1 MRGHEVSALYLRLN
15 DPALITKN
23 GQRTFDI
30 ADVVREPRRFE
41 AASFEFSE
49 EDGLA
54 VRWAD
59 HHDSTYSVAWL
70 DEHVFE
76 QPSRPASHLWNARFA
91 GLVPRIPFGD
101 DESLLRTSQAL
112 VRYGVAIVTG
122 APLGGALDVGGW
134 LGVVR
139 ETNYGSTFDVV
150 DKGGAATNLAYTTA
164 AIRSHTDNPYRDP
177 FPGAQILACVAQSG
191 EGGRTQ
197 LVDGF
202 AAAERLR
209 DVDPGA
215 FALLSR
221 VPHPYEYASDAD
233 EGSEGVLL
241 RASAPVISVDQGGA
255 VVRVAFNDR
264 SAGKLRLP
272 PTELRAYYE
281 AWAAFDGLV
290 NSDEFLARLK
300 LRPGE
305 TLVFDNARVMHG
317 REAYMPGAP
326 RHLVGTYIDMDAVRS
341 RVAAAK
347 RAGAPELD
355 AHEDATA
362 TVVSALESQGRFKYG
377 EGVDMLAHALQVA
390 DVAATRNESSDAVLA
405 CLLHDVGNS
414 PQARRLWASAGHPE
428 AEMLVSDSDG
438 SIGYEHH
445 SQIGALFAATMG
457 LPARVAN
464 AVGLHVQ
471 AKRALVGRDPSYM
484 DELSEASIQTL
495 KHQGGPMNSTELEAF
510 DARDGSDVALRLRR
524 YDDLGKEA
532 GRTVPG
538 LGDYERSIYEAILRG
553 TTGGRVASS
562 SSSSWGSR
570 CVLV

>member
-1 MRGHEVSALYLRLN
+1 MMVGGADHRPPSSGSFSVLCCWLFAVSAASTQKDTIDVRGHEVSALYLRLN

-41 AASFEFSE
+41 AVSFEFSE

-59 HHDSTYSVAWL
+59 RHDSTYSVAWL

-317 REAYMPGAP
+317 REAYTPGAP

-347 RAGAPELD
+347 RPAPNHPPLCPKRTRPNPTQERPKREEARPKREE
-355 AHEDATA
+355 AH
-362 TVVSALESQGRFKYG
+362 
-377 EGVDMLAHALQVA
+377 
-390 DVAATRNESSDAVLA
+390 
-405 CLLHDVGNS
+405 
-414 PQARRLWASAGHPE
+414 P
-428 AEMLVSDSDG
+428 
-438 SIGYEHH
+438 
-445 SQIGALFAATMG
+445 
-457 LPARVAN
+457 
-464 AVGLHVQ
+464 
-471 AKRALVGRDPSYM
+471 KR
-484 DELSEASIQTL
+484 EEASP
-495 KHQGGPMNSTELEAF
+495 KREEARPKREE
-510 DARDGSDVALRLRR
+510 ARPKREEARPKREEARPKREEALLRH
-524 YDDLGKEA
+524 
-532 GRTVPG
+532 GRRFTPT
-538 LGDYERSIYEAILRG
+538 RHHPNP
-553 TTGGRVASS
+553 TQ
-562 SSSSWGSR
+562 
-570 CVLV
+570 